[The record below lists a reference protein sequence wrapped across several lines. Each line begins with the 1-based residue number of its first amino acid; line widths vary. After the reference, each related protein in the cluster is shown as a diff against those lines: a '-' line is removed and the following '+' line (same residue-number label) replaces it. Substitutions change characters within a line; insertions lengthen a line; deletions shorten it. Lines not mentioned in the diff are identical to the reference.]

1 MEIATPFTVFV
12 LLSSFLSSL
21 HGKLTTCSSFYF
33 FSRRRFPQVKRRG
46 CLHCPFT
53 DQRTEKL
60 RNPFIFLEGGGGGC
74 CLNTCQR
81 SCVIHRDNGPAE
93 RFYRTRKI
101 YENSYIDVPW
111 GRSLSLPPIYFS
123 TNSWQLV
130 ARGETTAAPPPPP
143 SHSSLISDRGERW
156 RNRDLLTSFPFL
168 VVALLNFF

>member
-60 RNPFIFLEGGGGGC
+60 RNPFIFLEGGGRLLPEYLPEELCNPSG
-74 CLNTCQR
+74 QR
-81 SCVIHRDNGPAE
+81 SSRALLQDEKNLRKLLHR
-93 RFYRTRKI
+93 
-101 YENSYIDVPW
+101 
-111 GRSLSLPPIYFS
+111 RSLGPKFIIATHLFFNEFLTVGCTWGNHRCSPS
-123 TNSWQLV
+123 T
-130 ARGETTAAPPPPP
+130 
-143 SHSSLISDRGERW
+143 
-156 RNRDLLTSFPFL
+156 PF
-168 VVALLNFF
+168 ALLINLGSGGTVT